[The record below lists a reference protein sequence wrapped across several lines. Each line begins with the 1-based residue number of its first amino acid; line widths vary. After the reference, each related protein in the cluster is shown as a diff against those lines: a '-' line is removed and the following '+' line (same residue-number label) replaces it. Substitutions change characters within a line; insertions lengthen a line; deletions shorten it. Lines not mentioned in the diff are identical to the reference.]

1 MKRGRE
7 DSDTHVVFDINHGAM
22 AKSMKA
28 LLDDKLFIDA
38 KIASRSSPENIIL
51 GHRNILAASSR
62 FFLRKFRNN
71 PDPDSIIFIE
81 RVSAQNLR

>member
-7 DSDTHVVFDINHGAM
+7 NSETHVVFDVNHDSM
-22 AKSMKA
+22 AKSMKK

-38 KIASRSSPENIIL
+38 KIASRLSPEEIIL

-62 FFLRKFRNN
+62 FFLRKFRNH
-71 PDPDSIIFIE
+71 PDPESIVFIE